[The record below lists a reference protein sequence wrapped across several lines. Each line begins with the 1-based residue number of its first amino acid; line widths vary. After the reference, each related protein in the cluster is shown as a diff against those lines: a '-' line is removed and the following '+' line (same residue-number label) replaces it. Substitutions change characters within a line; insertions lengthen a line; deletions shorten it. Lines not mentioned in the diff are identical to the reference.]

1 MEDNLKK
8 ILNQDI
14 SNGILKLILDDN
26 ENKNALSELM
36 MKDLI
41 DAFSMASLDSSIKV
55 IIIAA
60 TGLEFIPPRQVM
72 TRISYDF

>member
-55 IIIAA
+55 IIIASN
-60 TGLEFIPPRQVM
+60 IPL
-72 TRISYDF
+72 INFS

>member
-26 ENKNALSELM
+26 ENKNAAGTAQDTVGHPGTNM
-36 MKDLI
+36 P
-41 DAFSMASLDSSIKV
+41 IKAKIV
-55 IIIAA
+55 KIK
-60 TGLEFIPPRQVM
+60 PR
-72 TRISYDF
+72 D